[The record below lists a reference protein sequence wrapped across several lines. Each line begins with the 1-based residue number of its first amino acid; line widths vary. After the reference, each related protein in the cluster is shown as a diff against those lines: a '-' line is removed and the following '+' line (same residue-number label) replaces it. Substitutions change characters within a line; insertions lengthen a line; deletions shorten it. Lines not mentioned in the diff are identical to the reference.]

1 MFENERAGLTS
12 KNLNWCGHTVSK
24 ESFIHELC
32 NNISAEGRIADALKY
47 GFLDLDE
54 EMLKGTFYTFFF
66 SANSY
71 DIWNLTDNV
80 FIFYYEIKIN
90 NF

>member
-1 MFENERAGLTS
+1 MNYA
-12 KNLNWCGHTVSK
+12 
-24 ESFIHELC
+24 IIY
-32 NNISAEGRIADALKY
+32 NISAEGRIADALKY

-71 DIWNLTDNV
+71 DI
-80 FIFYYEIKIN
+80 
-90 NF
+90 